1 VATSGDYSRN
11 DVPAEIAADASYA
24 KASNIRDL
32 LKIIKTMVYLDVSR
46 ARNLK

>member
-1 VATSGDYSRN
+1 MSGDYSRN
-11 DVPAEIAADASYA
+11 DVPTEIAADASYA

-32 LKIIKTMVYLDVSR
+32 LIKTMVHLDVPR